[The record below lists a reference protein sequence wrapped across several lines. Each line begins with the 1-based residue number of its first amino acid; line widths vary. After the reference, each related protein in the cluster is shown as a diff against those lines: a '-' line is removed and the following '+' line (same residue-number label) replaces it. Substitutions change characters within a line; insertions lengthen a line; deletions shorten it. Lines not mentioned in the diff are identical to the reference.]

1 MFFGAFFS
9 SLQCAEQLGESN
21 KLGRLKLVEDHV
33 PAETLLIPST
43 PGELSTQVPPSTLIV
58 ILKESCNSPL
68 H

>member
-21 KLGRLKLVEDHV
+21 KLGRLQLVEDHGL
-33 PAETLLIPST
+33 AENLLIPST
-43 PGELSTQVPPSTLIV
+43 AGELSTQVLPSTLIV